1 MPKRKNGKGRRQYSE
16 EFKAEAVQMLLDGH
30 SAESVASRLGL
41 NGTSALYRW
50 KSSAVSAGG
59 PTATALETR
68 VHELEK
74 ELRRVEQDRD
84 ILKKALAIFSQKM

>member
-1 MPKRKNGKGRRQYSE
+1 MPKKKKVGSRRQYSD

-41 NGTSALYRW
+41 SGTSVLYRW
-50 KSSAVSAGG
+50 KSSLISASG
-59 PTATALETR
+59 PAATALETR

-74 ELRRVEQDRD
+74 ELRRVEQERD
-84 ILKKALAIFSQKM
+84 IPKKALAIFSQKT